1 MRTLALAALTMVTAL
16 GATQADAQRLG
27 GGQTAP
33 GASYPMPGAGQA
45 VQQRLPMAPHVPMA
59 QPGRPN
65 PGMHPVSQPNRQ
77 RWGGMVGGR
86 WQGGANAP
94 GGWNAYHRPSRGF
107 RLSHYWF
114 SPSFFLN
121 DYAGYGLSD
130 PPLGYGWYR
139 YYDDAVLLD
148 SRGRVYDS
156 VDGLD
161 WNGGYGEGGYNQ
173 GGYNQGGYDQG
184 GYGYQQDTRSGYGQ
198 PYPPQHGG
206 MPPVVQNGNVTT
218 YTTSSGYASGGYVA
232 GGYAYPGATTT
243 VVTIQGAPSVT
254 TTTTEYVEET
264 RTRYIAPRRVYRA
277 PVKHYYRPVR
287 RTCGCKKVE
296 QPILGS

>member
-1 MRTLALAALTMVTAL
+1 MMRTLALAALTMVTAL

-27 GGQTAP
+27 GGQMAP

-45 VQQRLPMAPHVPMA
+45 MQPRMPMAPHVPMA

-65 PGMHPVSQPNRQ
+65 PGMRPVNQPNRQ
-77 RWGGMVGGR
+77 RWGGNAGGR
-86 WQGGANAP
+86 WQGGSNAP

-148 SRGRVYDS
+148 AHGRVYDS

-161 WNGGYGEGGYNQ
+161 WNGGYGED
-173 GGYNQGGYDQG
+173 GYDQG
-184 GYGYQQDTRSGYGQ
+184 GYGYQQDARSGYGQ
-198 PYPPQHGG
+198 PYPPQRGPL
-206 MPPVVQNGNVTT
+206 PPVVQNGNVTT

-277 PVKHYYRPVR
+277 PIRHYYRPVR
-287 RTCGCKKVE
+287 RSCGCKKVE